1 MHMFQSLFKQN
12 EQTVDGSRFSD
23 VSFALTL
30 NCNKLNIFGCPT
42 VGRTKQDNRRHQL
55 VFSDVL

>member
-23 VSFALTL
+23 VSFAAFLDL
-30 NCNKLNIFGCPT
+30 KL
-42 VGRTKQDNRRHQL
+42 
-55 VFSDVL
+55 